1 MSHDLSAGL
10 TSSVVSERQELD
22 TAVARETVIT
32 GVVGQPT
39 LSQRICTLDK
49 WISFNLQRIEG
60 FNYFSSFSRQG
71 NVLFCYKVCVEW
83 KKKNKKT
90 SQFSLT
96 CLLLSQ
102 VFHSDVSQHRTG
114 HQSSQNAEHD
124 AHDVVVADQNDR
136 AHVMNLTVDCN
147 LNTGKIIII

>member
-1 MSHDLSAGL
+1 MYYFAIRSA
-10 TSSVVSERQELD
+10 SS
-22 TAVARETVIT
+22 
-32 GVVGQPT
+32 G
-39 LSQRICTLDK
+39 
-49 WISFNLQRIEG
+49 
-60 FNYFSSFSRQG
+60 
-71 NVLFCYKVCVEW
+71 